1 MRKIVKSL
9 LTLMIVILICSPV
22 FAHPAEKI
30 ELKCDEAAS
39 ALDVSI
45 VHPVKNTAN
54 HYISKIVVSVDG
66 KVIEEKTLKSQTDP
80 KTEQAVFEIKDLKKG
95 SKIEVEATCSV
106 FGKLKGSIV
115 I

>member
-1 MRKIVKSL
+1 MKKALISL
-9 LTLMIVILICSPV
+9 LVLAAVILACTPV
-22 FAHPAEKI
+22 FAHPAEKM
-30 ELKCDEAAS
+30 ELKWDETAS

-45 VHPVKNTAN
+45 VHPVKNTVK
-54 HYISKIVVSVDG
+54 HYISKIVVSVGG
-66 KVIEEKTLKSQTDP
+66 KVMEERVLKSQTDP

-95 SKIEVEATCSV
+95 SKIEVEATCNV

>member
-1 MRKIVKSL
+1 M
-9 LTLMIVILICSPV
+9 
-22 FAHPAEKI
+22 
-30 ELKCDEAAS
+30 
-39 ALDVSI
+39 
-45 VHPVKNTAN
+45 
-54 HYISKIVVSVDG
+54 VSVDG